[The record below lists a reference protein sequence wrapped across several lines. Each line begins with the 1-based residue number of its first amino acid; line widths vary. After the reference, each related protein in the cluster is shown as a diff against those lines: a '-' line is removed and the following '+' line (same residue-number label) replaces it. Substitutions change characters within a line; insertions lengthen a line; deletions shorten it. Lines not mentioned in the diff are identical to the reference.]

1 MTSFDDSSQYT
12 PSVIK
17 SCSRCRARK
26 VKCDLKVPQC
36 SACQKHSEACNI
48 TEYVAYPYSL
58 VASLH
63 SRVKELEQKLQS
75 YSNQT
80 GSISSSDLLGG
91 APTQLDNSERPVW
104 SVDVSKEAE
113 EVGVLAIGYGDRYSE
128 KKYVGAAAGSTFA
141 RIFFKQ
147 VGLSPSSEAMFGRF
161 EHKNDALVSTA
172 SVPTKMISTHLLY
185 IFIARVHLWWP
196 FLDLR
201 HVRGCFRRVY
211 QEPRASQD
219 FERFI
224 FFIILALASDQA
236 RRDQQYTSLLDLN
249 TPQEYFQSALHYF
262 GRFQDHPRG
271 LPGLQA
277 VLLLTLW
284 MLNSASCNHGN
295 DLWHLTRYAM
305 SIALELGVH
314 RHNPSWNFS
323 PEELELRSRTWW
335 SVYSLERF
343 IALSSGRVL
352 SVRDQAIDT
361 PLPSPSNLDQLTGH
375 EAKFAPLFN
384 SKPVLVFTQAIE
396 LRQIAGRIL
405 ESIYIA
411 RDQHGRCSS
420 LNFQDLCS
428 ISDELHRQLDKWKIR
443 LDSADIPSHREF
455 RMLKIEYYS
464 LLLHLNR
471 PSPAFMIPSQHM
483 IAVCSHASSNA
494 LHQLA
499 ALAAED
505 GIDAV
510 CRCYRHFHDILMI
523 GLARLYCDWHTQ
535 KITPTST
542 ASALR
547 PEDSAICYDLLS
559 KGIKVLAHPP
569 LSKFL
574 TLFSALRSKIYSPR
588 ASSTGPIDFPITQ
601 THPRGELFANPSD
614 MMEDGDQGRNDEN
627 LDSMALTGSDE
638 LEAYLNQVST
648 IFDNELFSLDD
659 SLTAWYES
667 VLDDIGSND
676 NNRRHGF

>member
-1 MTSFDDSSQYT
+1 MTSFDDNGQCT

-26 VKCDLKVPQC
+26 VKCDLKVPRC
-36 SACQKHSEACNI
+36 SACQRHGEACNI

-75 YSNQT
+75 YSNQS
-80 GSISSSDLLGG
+80 GSNSSSALLGD
-91 APTQLDNSERPVW
+91 ASTQLNNSERPIW

-113 EVGVLAIGYGDRYSE
+113 EVGVLAIGYWDRYSE
-128 KKYVGAAAGSTFA
+128 KKYVGAAARSTFA

-147 VGLSPSSEAMFGRF
+147 VGLSPASNAASGKFICQD
-161 EHKNDALVSTA
+161 DASVSTA
-172 SVPTKMISTHLLY
+172 AVPTKTISAHLLSIY
-185 IFIARVHLWWP
+185 IAR
-196 FLDLR
+196 
-201 HVRGCFRRVY
+201 
-211 QEPRASQD
+211 EPRASQD

-224 FFIILALASDQA
+224 FFIVLALASDEA
-236 RRDQQYTSLLDLN
+236 RRDQQYMSLLDLN
-249 TPQEYFQSALHYF
+249 TPQGYFQTALHYF
-262 GRFQDHPRG
+262 ERFQDHPRD

-277 VLLLTLW
+277 VLLLTLC

-305 SIALELGVH
+305 SIALELGIH

-335 SVYSLERF
+335 SIYSLERF

-361 PLPSPSNLDQLTGH
+361 PLPSLSSLDQLTSH
-375 EAKFAPLFN
+375 EAKVASLFH
-384 SKPVLVFTQAIE
+384 SKSVLVFTQAIG

-411 RDQHGRCSS
+411 RDQHGRCTS
-420 LNFQDLCS
+420 LSFQDLCS
-428 ISDELHRQLDKWKIR
+428 ISDELHRQLDKWKAC
-443 LDSADIPSHREF
+443 LDAAEISSHREY
-455 RMLKIEYYS
+455 RMLKTEYYF

-494 LHQLA
+494 LQQLA

-505 GIDAV
+505 GIEAV

-523 GLARLYCDWHTQ
+523 GPCPLILRL
-535 KITPTST
+535 KITPATGTIAST
-542 ASALR
+542 LR
-547 PEDSAICYDLLS
+547 PEDAAICYDLLS
-559 KGIKVLAHPP
+559 KGAKVLAHSP

-574 TLFSALRSKIYSPR
+574 DLFSALRSKIYFCER
-588 ASSTGPIDFPITQ
+588 
-601 THPRGELFANPSD
+601 
-614 MMEDGDQGRNDEN
+614 N
-627 LDSMALTGSDE
+627 LDNMVLTEPDE
-638 LEAYLNQVST
+638 LETYLNQVST

-667 VLDDIGSND
+667 VLDDIGGDENG
-676 NNRRHGF
+676 RRHEF